1 MSQGSATWSDLTGKI
16 RVSTISWCTRDW
28 EHGESKGA
36 SQASHW
42 LLCLITPTFWVTLSS
57 KVNPTLQKPWM
68 LIRLNVSVPYFSTI
82 GVTAASLLLL
92 FPRNAVSYPYLDS
105 RSLHQRQPR
114 RPSLD
119 KRSLVSNHCTDIT
132 HCRTMFG
139 VTLSPLPRC
148 TRRSSRAPGSPSI
161 QIFHAQRCERRTVG
175 MEYGYEI
182 HCCRPAVH
190 MCLASTRVRAGYGS
204 KTILESLGN
213 SQVVKVLIFCSERR
227 WSPRDPVLLIFIFR
241 LYLEE
246 YCILNSGGHFG
257 LAFTS
262 LKTLTRF
269 RVCNFPVWHLPY
281 RFLSLYKLLPLSR
294 ELYRWHQAIL
304 TADTKTRMQQSDT
317 LCRYL
322 QTRALIE
329 DGSEKSDPTDS
340 DSTVNATVQKEPLYC
355 KWFISS
361 HSSQSHLM

>member
-1 MSQGSATWSDLTGKI
+1 M
-16 RVSTISWCTRDW
+16 
-28 EHGESKGA
+28 
-36 SQASHW
+36 
-42 LLCLITPTFWVTLSS
+42 TLSS

-82 GVTAASLLLL
+82 GVTAASPLLL

-105 RSLHQRQPR
+105 RSLHRRQPR
-114 RPSLD
+114 RPSPD
-119 KRSLVSNHCTDIT
+119 KCSLVSNYCTDVT

-139 VTLSPLPRC
+139 VTLLPLPRC

-227 WSPRDPVLLIFIFR
+227 WSPRDPVLLLFIFH

-257 LAFTS
+257 FSIYTPQDSYQVPGVQFSHLTPSLSVLISLRTS
-262 LKTLTRF
+262 TLDQRAIPLTSSYPHNRYEEQECSRVTLSMGILKQEPWLKMAVKNLTQRIPIL
-269 RVCNFPVWHLPY
+269 RWMQ
-281 RFLSLYKLLPLSR
+281 
-294 ELYRWHQAIL
+294 LYRKIL
-304 TADTKTRMQQSDT
+304 CIVSGSF
-317 LCRYL
+317 L
-322 QTRALIE
+322 LIRR
-329 DGSEKSDPTDS
+329 K
-340 DSTVNATVQKEPLYC
+340 ATWC
-355 KWFISS
+355 KP
-361 HSSQSHLM
+361 